1 METIKK
7 VFRPLIQTHTMHHI
21 DYKVFNSIQDP
32 AAKKIEEQ
40 YSFLQRK
47 VADSVSIS
55 LKYKGNNK
63 CLFFSFW
70 TTSQQF

>member
-7 VFRPLIQTHTMHHI
+7 MFKPLIQTHTMNHI

-40 YSFLQRK
+40 YSFLQGK
-47 VADSVSIS
+47 VADSVNIRIFSCNIRE
-55 LKYKGNNK
+55 KI
-63 CLFFSFW
+63 CLAF
-70 TTSQQF
+70 QE